1 MAPVERY
8 FQSFD
13 ATNSLQSTV
22 LRMKCGVN
30 IWFFANSKSVYYL
43 RTPPFP
49 TSEIVSNEIELI
61 HDVNQHSTLGNNMT
75 YMCSKNGDHLS
86 YDEVQ
91 VRSKLHFGVTQP
103 TATIPTIW
111 GEGSQVWT
119 FCTNKCFFACLSLY
133 DVFVP
138 IFVYYSVA
146 FFYDCLTYFQSRP
159 QKSTALKPPGRLWW
173 EQATV

>member
-1 MAPVERY
+1 M
-8 FQSFD
+8 
-13 ATNSLQSTV
+13 TNKTTNKLEGYMCCTSHSMT
-22 LRMKCGVN
+22 
-30 IWFFANSKSVYYL
+30 YYL
-43 RTPPFP
+43 P
-49 TSEIVSNEIELI
+49 TSRAAGMKVPTNFYSPLRAHICAPKMVTTLLISKVPYILSEL
-61 HDVNQHSTLGNNMT
+61 
-75 YMCSKNGDHLS
+75 
-86 YDEVQ
+86 
-91 VRSKLHFGVTQP
+91 TQP

-138 IFVYYSVA
+138 IFVYYSIA

-159 QKSTALKPPGRLWW
+159 QKSTALRPPGRLWW

>member
-1 MAPVERY
+1 MLPIPFYRIFVTSDSPHIFFTEQPDSPLRAHICAPKNVTTFCY
-8 FQSFD
+8 YDVVF
-13 ATNSLQSTV
+13 L
-22 LRMKCGVN
+22 
-30 IWFFANSKSVYYL
+30 ISKVYIL
-43 RTPPFP
+43 
-49 TSEIVSNEIELI
+49 SEL
-61 HDVNQHSTLGNNMT
+61 
-75 YMCSKNGDHLS
+75 
-86 YDEVQ
+86 
-91 VRSKLHFGVTQP
+91 TQP

-159 QKSTALKPPGRLWW
+159 QKSTALRPPGRL
-173 EQATV
+173 

>member
-1 MAPVERY
+1 MLSFVFCRLVLDFFCFLLLKRVLVFLVERI
-8 FQSFD
+8 
-13 ATNSLQSTV
+13 A
-22 LRMKCGVN
+22 
-30 IWFFANSKSVYYL
+30 YL
-43 RTPPFP
+43 PPFFFSIERGYAILSL
-49 TSEIVSNEIELI
+49 SESLAG
-61 HDVNQHSTLGNNMT
+61 S
-75 YMCSKNGDHLS
+75 YMCPKNGDHISPVFLISKVYILS
-86 YDEVQ
+86 E
-91 VRSKLHFGVTQP
+91 LTQP

-159 QKSTALKPPGRLWW
+159 QKSTALRPPGRLWW
-173 EQATV
+173 EQATI